1 MLRVLQ
7 LSGVALVL
15 ALIIVA
21 TPVLAAGEAHEGLVL
36 NAGDGKLTMTDKD
49 GKNEHTHMV
58 ADDAKI
64 TRAGKDIR
72 LNDLKKGDAVTVTT
86 AKKAGKEMAVKIE
99 CK

>member
-15 ALIIVA
+15 ALLITSA
-21 TPVLAAGEAHEGLVL
+21 PVLAAGEAHEGLIVS
-36 NAGDGKLTMTDKD
+36 AGDGKLTMTDKD
-49 GKNEHTHMV
+49 GKNEHTHTV
-58 ADDAKI
+58 AEDAKI

-72 LNDLKKGDAVTVTT
+72 LADLKKGDAVMVTT

-99 CK
+99 AK